1 MKTNAQ
7 ITTTCWKL
15 WRSNQAVAVVGAASQ
30 QRCGWGSEAAQ
41 VFLEEK
47 LEKLLEAFQQS
58 THLFF
63 DYAENS
69 VHKLQA

>member
-1 MKTNAQ
+1 M
-7 ITTTCWKL
+7 
-15 WRSNQAVAVVGAASQ
+15 AVVGAASQ
-30 QRCGWGSEAAQ
+30 QRCGWEVRTAQ

-58 THLFF
+58 THHFF

-69 VHKLQA
+69 VHTLQACPRYPTLHHVAM